1 MLSVLM
7 VTLWPYV
14 WYILIHCIPWNL
26 ARIAVN
32 CEACQATDD
41 EPKQWSTQ
49 GNSIGWNHDVSEA
62 EIKGSQRISK
72 GDDMWWLMTKT
83 MKQLNLWIVKVC
95 EGMWRY
101 SPSLHCFEFWICFG
115 LCPTSFG
122 HTVNGDSDAYSQK
135 ASILS
140 AATSLCE
147 GKPLYVLAIL
157 QIHTSWDNFRGAMI
171 SDDFLLM
178 RIRQASKGWE

>member
-1 MLSVLM
+1 MYWWWLYDI
-7 VTLWPYV
+7 LWPYV
-14 WYILIHCIPWNL
+14 WYIAFLETLHALRWIVRLVRPQTTSQSSGAPRAI
-26 ARIAVN
+26 RS
-32 CEACQATDD
+32 D
-41 EPKQWSTQ
+41 ET
-49 GNSIGWNHDVSEA
+49 HDVSEA

-83 MKQLNLWIVKVC
+83 MKQLNMWIVKVC